1 MPGLV
6 RLNDF
11 GFIPV
16 LLTTRLHLISISVL
30 ASSHSVSRW
39 KSWRIPGCQAG
50 LGRMPPP
57 MSHCYHGYADDLCS
71 YPKSVPIGVGAWICR
86 KSSIFNDSRETQIF
100 EIHCNFNGLA
110 YA

>member
-16 LLTTRLHLISISVL
+16 LLTTRLHLISISAL

-50 LGRMPPP
+50 LGRMPPH
-57 MSHCYHGYADDLCS
+57 MSHCYHGYADAPCS
-71 YPKSVPIGVGAWICR
+71 YHKSVPILRRSDAQRVPIY
-86 KSSIFNDSRETQIF
+86 S
-100 EIHCNFNGLA
+100 EITLRFL
-110 YA
+110 